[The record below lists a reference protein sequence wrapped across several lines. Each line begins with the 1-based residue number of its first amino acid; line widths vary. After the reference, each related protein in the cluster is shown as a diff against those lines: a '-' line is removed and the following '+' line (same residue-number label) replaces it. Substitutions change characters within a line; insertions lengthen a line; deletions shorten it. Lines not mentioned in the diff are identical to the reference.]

1 MPRNNADITDD
12 NNAKDNAN
20 NTENETTT
28 KPSKE
33 TAKGTVTGTVEDI
46 KTSVND
52 GNSVYYLKVDGK
64 YYYINVG
71 DCMEVMLVNKGD
83 TVEITTDGGKGTFI
97 QAKSITVK

>member
-1 MPRNNADITDD
+1 MLSALASLFAVSRSPVP
-12 NNAKDNAN
+12 
-20 NTENETTT
+20 TTVLSLRLT
-28 KPSKE
+28 
-33 TAKGTVTGTVEDI
+33 
-46 KTSVND
+46 
-52 GNSVYYLKVDGK
+52 LKVDGK